1 MIQYIL
7 LALLLGGVAGY
18 LNSNWATLI
27 ENKWISDH
35 VFNGS
40 LLVLLFVMGAAFSMD
55 REAVARMR
63 RVGVRILVMPFAV
76 ASGSIVGGLVG
87 GLVLGISVGGAM
99 AVSAGFG
106 WYTLAGPL
114 LGQLLGAQW
123 GALGFVANFMREL
136 LTIFT
141 APWTCR
147 LGKRVSVAF
156 GGATSMDTTL
166 GVIVR
171 YCGAEALITSFSS
184 GFILSVLAPF
194 AVMVFALLA

>member
-27 ENKWISDH
+27 ENKWISDYIL
-35 VFNGS
+35 NGS

-55 REAVARMR
+55 REAGARMR
-63 RVGVRILVMPFAV
+63 RVGVRILVVPFAV
-76 ASGSIVGGLVG
+76 ALGSIVGGLVG

-106 WYTLAGPL
+106 WYTLTGPL

-136 LTIFT
+136 LTILT
-141 APWTCR
+141 VPWTCR
-147 LGKRVSVAF
+147 FGKSVSVAF

-194 AVMVFALLA
+194 AVMVLASLA